1 MYDTI
6 IPKNISSLLLKINL
20 RGGFE
25 MRELMNVKQVRNTT
39 KTEKINTNK
48 NKLSKLSILCFFSL
62 F

>member
-1 MYDTI
+1 MYDTTI
-6 IPKNISSLLLKINL
+6 AKNISSLRLKINL

-25 MRELMNVKQVRNTT
+25 MRELMNVKLVRNTT

-48 NKLSKLSILCFFSL
+48 NKLSKLNIISLFSL

>member
-1 MYDTI
+1 MYDI
-6 IPKNISSLLLKINL
+6 VIPNNISSLLLKINL

-25 MRELMNVKQVRNTT
+25 MRELMNVKLVRNTT

>member
-25 MRELMNVKQVRNTT
+25 MRELMNVKLVRNTT

-48 NKLSKLSILCFFSL
+48 NKLSKLNIISLFSL

>member
-6 IPKNISSLLLKINL
+6 IPKNISSLRLKINL

-25 MRELMNVKQVRNTT
+25 MRELMNVKLVRNTT

-48 NKLSKLSILCFFSL
+48 NKLSKLSIISLFSL